1 MNEID
6 ALFDKRSVV
15 GARLE
20 SLLTER
26 EYSKSGFCKACGIS
40 KSTLDKILNGMVC
53 SKTDYKKY
61 MRKILGY
68 LNITPE
74 ILIGNAVLTNSRT
87 RQFRSILH
95 IEKEELAE
103 AIDVSIGRL
112 EEIEAGSQMTK
123 AELRDLAVYF
133 GTSTHCILGQNVFYP
148 QTTEKYDLV
157 SRLDDADAELSGF
170 WGYFGVML
178 SNSTEYIWYPITKYE
193 AVKARFMMNCERAVI
208 PCMNNKLLY
217 LNLTKIKSVVLLE
230 DACDAPYNY
239 NWDPTVGEGEIPLVV
254 YEVLDDYF
262 FDVAENDLHD
272 TEYSPK
278 LQEHL
283 NMLIKEEKWTEEDA
297 HEMIYGIRIRYADGS
312 IVDNTMEMR
321 NVAAYG
327 AVSDLADVAESL
339 YIYGDSVEP
348 QEYISFTDW
357 NGAATCLNKNE
368 VSVIEM
374 PLITVEKMIIKRIMK
389 DVKEVMKE
397 RN

>member
-40 KSTLDKILNGMVC
+40 KSTLDKILNGMIC

-208 PCMNNKLLY
+208 PCMNNTLLY
-217 LNLTKIKSVVLLE
+217 INLKRIKSIVLLD
-230 DACDAPYNY
+230 DACDFPYYY
-239 NWDPTVGEGEIPLVV
+239 NWDSSHEEGELPSVV
-254 YEVLDDYF
+254 FEVLDDYF
-262 FDVAENDLHD
+262 FDTSENYVND
-272 TEYSPK
+272 TEYSQK
-278 LQEHL
+278 LQKFL
-283 NMLIKEEKWTEEDA
+283 NMLIKEKNWTEEDA
-297 HEMIYGIRIRYADGS
+297 HHMINGIRIIYADGKT
-312 IVDNTMEMR
+312 VENNLENTSACGGVSGLAYVVR
-321 NVAAYG
+321 NV
-327 AVSDLADVAESL
+327 
-339 YIYGDSVEP
+339 YIMDYSVEP
-348 QEYISFTDW
+348 DEYVSFTDW
-357 NGAATCLNKNE
+357 NGAVTCINMNE
-368 VSVIEM
+368 VSAIEM
-374 PLITVEKMIIKRIMK
+374 PLIAVEKMIIEREKR
-389 DVKEVMKE
+389 
-397 RN
+397 RP

>member
-40 KSTLDKILNGMVC
+40 KSTLDKILNGMIC

-178 SNSTEYIWYPITKYE
+178 S
-193 AVKARFMMNCERAVI
+193 
-208 PCMNNKLLY
+208 
-217 LNLTKIKSVVLLE
+217 
-230 DACDAPYNY
+230 
-239 NWDPTVGEGEIPLVV
+239 
-254 YEVLDDYF
+254 
-262 FDVAENDLHD
+262 
-272 TEYSPK
+272 
-278 LQEHL
+278 
-283 NMLIKEEKWTEEDA
+283 
-297 HEMIYGIRIRYADGS
+297 
-312 IVDNTMEMR
+312 
-321 NVAAYG
+321 
-327 AVSDLADVAESL
+327 
-339 YIYGDSVEP
+339 
-348 QEYISFTDW
+348 
-357 NGAATCLNKNE
+357 
-368 VSVIEM
+368 
-374 PLITVEKMIIKRIMK
+374 
-389 DVKEVMKE
+389 
-397 RN
+397 

>member
-40 KSTLDKILNGMVC
+40 KSTLDKILNGMIC

-208 PCMNNKLLY
+208 PCMNNTLLY
-217 LNLTKIKSVVLLE
+217 INLKRIKSIVLLD
-230 DACDAPYNY
+230 DACDFPYYY
-239 NWDPTVGEGEIPLVV
+239 NWDSSLEEGELPSVV
-254 YEVLDDYF
+254 FEVLDDYF
-262 FDVAENDLHD
+262 FDTSENYVND
-272 TEYSPK
+272 TEYSQK
-278 LQEHL
+278 LQKFL
-283 NMLIKEEKWTEEDA
+283 NMLIKEKNWTEEDA
-297 HEMIYGIRIRYADGS
+297 HHMINGIRIIYADGKT
-312 IVDNTMEMR
+312 VENNLENTSACGGVSGLAYVVR
-321 NVAAYG
+321 NV
-327 AVSDLADVAESL
+327 
-339 YIYGDSVEP
+339 YIMDYSVEP
-348 QEYISFTDW
+348 DEYVSFTDW
-357 NGAATCLNKNE
+357 NGAVTCINMNE
-368 VSVIEM
+368 VSAIEM
-374 PLITVEKMIIKRIMK
+374 PLIAVEKMIIEREKR
-389 DVKEVMKE
+389 
-397 RN
+397 RP